1 MFAPT
6 ACTTPTRLPT
16 LMWTLAATL
25 LLLSV
30 FAPAF
35 AAQAH
40 SNGDASPAPT
50 ADAERLE
57 IGAWRVLS
65 LEQMTRAAL
74 RRRLDAAPSRMLPL
88 AVLPTQRSALWLGL
102 SGSRTAGA
110 RIELRWTVALDGSA
124 PNLRALDDE

>member
-35 AAQAH
+35 AAQTHPNERA
-40 SNGDASPAPT
+40 APAP
-50 ADAERLE
+50 
-57 IGAWRVLS
+57 
-65 LEQMTRAAL
+65 
-74 RRRLDAAPSRMLPL
+74 
-88 AVLPTQRSALWLGL
+88 
-102 SGSRTAGA
+102 
-110 RIELRWTVALDGSA
+110 ELCWTVALDGSA
-124 PNLRALDDE
+124 SNLRGLDDE

>member
-35 AAQAH
+35 AAQTPA
-40 SNGDASPAPT
+40 NVDASPAPQT
-50 ADAERLE
+50 
-57 IGAWRVLS
+57 
-65 LEQMTRAAL
+65 
-74 RRRLDAAPSRMLPL
+74 
-88 AVLPTQRSALWLGL
+88 
-102 SGSRTAGA
+102 
-110 RIELRWTVALDGSA
+110 RWTVALDGSA
-124 PNLRALDDE
+124 PNVRGLYDE